1 MEATPPRMTFRDAQH
16 RVHMDMVKT
25 RMFLLGLGS
34 GTTLTLFIA
43 SILLMVASYSPSAG
57 AISVICGWPYPL
69 YRAAFLASLCGLL
82 YGAVVF
88 AWRRNSVDFRRALH
102 LSPAVTYQAI
112 LSYSYACF
120 VIVFACFVLFA
131 SDGRTAPGCAWLA
144 CSIGLLNNAHEISIS
159 CVLDEWTPELRLRTE
174 VNCKKCGSH
183 LGHVFDDGPQP
194 ANLRYCINSVSLR
207 LDKLD

>member
-1 MEATPPRMTFRDAQH
+1 MEATPPRITFRDAQH

-82 YGAVVF
+82 Y
-88 AWRRNSVDFRRALH
+88 
-102 LSPAVTYQAI
+102 LSLI
-112 LSYSYACF
+112 H
-120 VIVFACFVLFA
+120 I
-131 SDGRTAPGCAWLA
+131 
-144 CSIGLLNNAHEISIS
+144 
-159 CVLDEWTPELRLRTE
+159 
-174 VNCKKCGSH
+174 
-183 LGHVFDDGPQP
+183 
-194 ANLRYCINSVSLR
+194 
-207 LDKLD
+207 

>member
-43 SILLMVASYSPSAG
+43 SILLMVASYSPTAG

-131 SDGRTAPGCAWLA
+131 LLLLAPDAVPGARKFRNTLPLIAFMAPFLVAAWPKDRAPGAL
-144 CSIGLLNNAHEISIS
+144 
-159 CVLDEWTPELRLRTE
+159 
-174 VNCKKCGSH
+174 
-183 LGHVFDDGPQP
+183 
-194 ANLRYCINSVSLR
+194 SLIHI
-207 LDKLD
+207 

>member
-120 VIVFACFVLFA
+120 VIDFACFVLFA
-131 SDGRTAPGCAWLA
+131 PVSYTHLTLPTN
-144 CSIGLLNNAHEISIS
+144 CS
-159 CVLDEWTPELRLRTE
+159 V
-174 VNCKKCGSH
+174 
-183 LGHVFDDGPQP
+183 
-194 ANLRYCINSVSLR
+194 
-207 LDKLD
+207 